1 MHVNARYHEND
12 VMYRQCF
19 FLAIAGS
26 TQRESPGCREDLV
39 SRQLDSAPLHL
50 SSCQQRQATCKL
62 LSGFACRLFD
72 LLLLAHLPHA
82 TFVYKTTE
90 FILPKTSKLAEY
102 RKLNLSATS
111 ATTELELA
119 AVQDRDPIVHYVV
132 RLCCALPQSWVTRR
146 LSSSWWKQILS

>member
-39 SRQLDSAPLHL
+39 SRQLDSALCIQVPVNNAKQHASCCLDLHVV
-50 SSCQQRQATCKL
+50 
-62 LSGFACRLFD
+62 FFD
-72 LLLLAHLPHA
+72 LLFLAHLPYA

-90 FILPKTSKLAEY
+90 FILPKTSKLAEHP
-102 RKLNLSATS
+102 KLNLSATS